1 MHLLICALVLIWI
14 GFMKKTI
21 ALSITLA
28 LLTSTSAFA
37 SEMTHADKSGHTIH
51 LGISKLSGDI
61 SDISDDSAL
70 SFGYDYTTKTGVIIG
85 GYYMPELL
93 SASASYMGVGAAIES
108 SVLGIYSGY
117 QFDNNIR
124 LTAGLSFT
132 YTEAA
137 IATHFGSASDDE
149 TKIGIMVGIDY
160 LFKENFLLGT
170 RLSTHDVGGI
180 DGTTIGINV
189 GYKF

>member
-1 MHLLICALVLIWI
+1 
-14 GFMKKTI
+14 MKKI
-21 ALSITLA
+21 LALSITLA
-28 LLTSTSAFA
+28 LSTSAFA
-37 SEMTHADKSGHTIH
+37 SENISQSDKSGHTISI
-51 LGISKLSGDI
+51 GFSKLSGDI
-61 SDISDDSAL
+61 SEISDDTAL
-70 SFGYDYTTKTGVIIG
+70 SFGYDYTTKKGVIIG

-93 SASASYMGVGAAIES
+93 SASASYMGIGATLES

-137 IATHFGSASDDE
+137 IATGFSSASDNE
-149 TKIGIMVGIDY
+149 TSAGLMVGVDY
-160 LFKENFLLGT
+160 LFKENFLIGS
-170 RLSTHDVGGI
+170 RLSTHDISGV
-180 DGTTIGINV
+180 DGTTIGINA

>member
-1 MHLLICALVLIWI
+1 
-14 GFMKKTI
+14 MKKTI
-21 ALSITLA
+21 ALSIALA
-28 LLTSTSAFA
+28 LSTSAFA

-51 LGISKLSGDI
+51 IGISKLSGDL
-61 SDISDDSAL
+61 SDISDDSVFSL
-70 SFGYDYTTKTGVIIG
+70 GYDYTTKTGAIIG

-93 SASASYMGVGAAIES
+93 SVSASYMGVGVALES

-132 YTEAA
+132 YSEAA
-137 IATHFGSASDDE
+137 IATAYESAYDDE
-149 TKIGIMVGIDY
+149 TNVGIMVGVDY
-160 LFKENFLLGT
+160 LFNEKFLLGT
-170 RLSTHDVGGI
+170 RLSTHDVGGV
-180 DGTTIGINV
+180 DGTTIGLNA